1 MSSQIL
7 GFFCINGITT
17 VSIMYIYKYII
28 DIFRNE
34 DEINDD
40 NKICYLEN
48 KICNLERQ
56 INSLNQVIEEIED
69 KYLKKENH
77 MMKSTCELN
86 SRLEEF
92 INYNYNV
99 LE

>member
-1 MSSQIL
+1 MSAQL
-7 GFFCINGITT
+7 FGFFCINGITT
-17 VSIMYIYKYII
+17 VSLIYMFKYMTGFFKNETDNQDDKI
-28 DIFRNE
+28 D
-34 DEINDD
+34 
-40 NKICYLEN
+40 YLMN

-56 INSLNQVIEEIED
+56 VISLNQVLEDMED

>member
-1 MSSQIL
+1 MSTQIL
-7 GFFCINGITT
+7 GFFCINSVTT
-17 VSIMYIYKYII
+17 FGIMYIFKYMT
-28 DIFRNE
+28 DVFKSEKE
-34 DEINDD
+34 DEDK
-40 NKICYLEN
+40 KIDYLMN

-56 INSLNQVIEEIED
+56 VNTLNLVIEDIEE
-69 KYLKKENH
+69 KYIKKENH

-92 INYNYNV
+92 INHNYNV

>member
-1 MSSQIL
+1 MSAQL
-7 GFFCINGITT
+7 FGFFCINGVTT
-17 VSIMYIYKYII
+17 VGLIYMFKCMTG
-28 DIFRNE
+28 FFKNE
-34 DEINDD
+34 TDD
-40 NKICYLEN
+40 QSNKIDYLMN

-56 INSLNQVIEEIED
+56 VNSLNQFIEDMED
-69 KYLKKENH
+69 KYLKKENQ
-77 MMKSTCELN
+77 MMKSNCELN

>member
-1 MSSQIL
+1 MSAQIL
-7 GFFCINGITT
+7 GFFCMNGIITAGLIYVSRFLKNDENETT
-17 VSIMYIYKYII
+17 QI
-28 DIFRNE
+28 D
-34 DEINDD
+34 
-40 NKICYLEN
+40 YLMN

-56 INSLNQVIEEIED
+56 IISLNQTIED
-69 KYLKKENH
+69 MEDKFIKKENH

-86 SRLEEF
+86 SRLEDF

>member
-1 MSSQIL
+1 MSAQIL
-7 GFFCINGITT
+7 GFFCMNGLITAGLIY
-17 VSIMYIYKYII
+17 VSKLFNNDTNETTQI
-28 DIFRNE
+28 D
-34 DEINDD
+34 
-40 NKICYLEN
+40 YLMN

-56 INSLNQVIEEIED
+56 IISLNQTIED
-69 KYLKKENH
+69 MEDKFIKKENH

-86 SRLEEF
+86 SRLEDF